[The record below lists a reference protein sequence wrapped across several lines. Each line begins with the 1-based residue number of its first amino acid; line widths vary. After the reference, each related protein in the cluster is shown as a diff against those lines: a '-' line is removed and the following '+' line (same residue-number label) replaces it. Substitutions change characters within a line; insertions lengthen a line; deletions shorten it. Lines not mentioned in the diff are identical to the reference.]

1 METLPHLKAALVQVL
16 RAESVAGCFCIPC
29 GCFVQRRVLLFA
41 ILYHAQNK
49 NQVLFSFFSTFVPI
63 RRKDAGRRFFPAL
76 ADGRRN
82 GKILPDCRFPFFP
95 LPFSFPESMA
105 EFASRK
111 RRTANVRQ
119 KNHAGGGDAHM
130 RHFVSNRQCFLC
142 CKRLILQY
150 SNSWHAS
157 CLMEVGILKTHQIN
171 HQKQRSRDYA
181 GHSENDRKD
190 T

>member
-1 METLPHLKAALVQVL
+1 METLPHHKAALVQVL

-29 GCFVQRRVLLFA
+29 GCFMQRRVLLFA

-49 NQVLFSFFSTFVPI
+49 NQAFFPVFSTFVPI
-63 RRKDAGRRFFPAL
+63 RRKDAGRRFFPRLRMA
-76 ADGRRN
+76 AGTEN
-82 GKILPDCRFPFFP
+82 VSGSPVSIIPF
-95 LPFSFPESMA
+95 PFSFPESMT
-105 EFASRK
+105 ELPSQK

-130 RHFVSNRQCFLC
+130 RHFVSNWQYFLC
-142 CKRLILQY
+142 CNRLILQH
-150 SNSWHAS
+150 SNSWHAR
-157 CLMEVGILKTHQIN
+157 CLIEAGILKTHQIN